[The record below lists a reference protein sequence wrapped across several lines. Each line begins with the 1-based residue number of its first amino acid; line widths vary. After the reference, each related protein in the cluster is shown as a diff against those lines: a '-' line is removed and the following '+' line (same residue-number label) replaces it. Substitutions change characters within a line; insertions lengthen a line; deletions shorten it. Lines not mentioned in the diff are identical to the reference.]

1 MQQAQH
7 AVEALRLVG
16 LPAAAICNDGRVL
29 AVNALFESAAHG
41 VRVNDG
47 RIVLSRPEVMQR
59 YDQALLQQRA
69 GPARRLSIFL
79 PTTASEP
86 PAVLQ
91 LIPMDGLDGASLDGA
106 SLDGAS
112 LDESGLGGAALAG
125 GSLVVITSLS
135 SRALPGG
142 EMLQGLFDLTPAE
155 ARLAIGLAGGNKIGE
170 LARLFKVSHETIR
183 SQIKQVFAKTR
194 TRSQA
199 ELVGLLARLPPFG

>member
-91 LIPMDGLDGASLDGA
+91 LIPMDGLDGA
-106 SLDGAS
+106 
-112 LDESGLGGAALAG
+112 ALAG